1 MLAIPADAEH
11 PGNAHKFLNF
21 LMRPKMAAQCSWFT
35 QYSVGNL
42 AAREFIE
49 PATLNNP
56 AIFPPPEVLVRVHTR
71 TAHDMET
78 KRRVNR
84 IWARLKAGF

>member
-1 MLAIPADAEH
+1 M
-11 PGNAHKFLNF
+11 
-21 LMRPKMAAQCSWFT
+21 MRPKMAAQSSNFT

-56 AIFPPPEVLVRVHTR
+56 SIFPPPEVMARMHTR

-84 IWARLKAGF
+84 IWARMKAGF